1 MSSALLMLSALL
13 IEAVVGWPRWLFDR
27 IRHPVVW
34 IGALISRLDHTLN
47 QDAYPAAVQKLLGLL
62 AALVVTGTA
71 TTFALATAWALPD
84 TLPGMLAEAAIASS
98 LLASRSLYQH
108 VAAVARRLSGNDLAG
123 AREAVSHIVGRDP
136 AQLDEPAIARA
147 SLESL
152 AENASDGVVAP
163 LFWGVLF
170 GLPGIAAYKAINT
183 LDSMIGHLNSRHRH
197 FGWASARLDD
207 LVNLV
212 PARLTAAAFAIAG
225 WSARAL
231 TVTLRDARLHRSPN
245 AGWPESALAGTIG
258 VRLSGPRSSGGQQN
272 DEPWVNGEC
281 PDPDDGSIWVGLR
294 LYVTAMLLVA
304 MSIAVIAFGTMFA
317 STFR

>member
-1 MSSALLMLSALL
+1 MLMLLALL
-13 IEAVVGWPRWLFDR
+13 IEAVLSWPRWLFDR

-34 IGALISRLDHTLN
+34 MGALVSRLDNTLN
-47 QDAYPAAVQKLLGLL
+47 RDTYAPEVQKLFGVGTVLI
-62 AALVVTGTA
+62 VTGTTTIVA
-71 TTFALATAWALPD
+71 TIVVWALPD
-84 TLPGMLAEAAIASS
+84 TLPGFLAEAAIASS

-108 VAAVARRLSGNDLAG
+108 VACVAQRLSCDDLAG

-183 LDSMIGHLNSRHRH
+183 LDSMIGHRDSRHRH

-212 PARLTAAAFAIAG
+212 PARLTAASFAVAG

-231 TVTLRDARLHRSPN
+231 TVALRDARLHRSPN
-245 AGWPESALAGTIG
+245 AGWPESALAGSIG
-258 VRLSGPRSSGGQQN
+258 VRLSGPRSYGGQQN
-272 DEPWVNGEC
+272 NEPWVNGEC
-281 PDPDDGSIWVGLR
+281 PDPYYGSIWLGLR
-294 LYVTAMLLVA
+294 LYVAAISLVA
-304 MSIAVIAFGTMFA
+304 MSIALIAFAT
-317 STFR
+317 TFL